1 MNNLVFRRQIQYT
14 VFVAVLILQLCRGA
28 GSPLRR
34 AEVLVAPPP
43 AAALFY
49 AGEIPAVSYPNSRG
63 EELQVISFQR
73 KKAPIFDRK
82 RLEKGNSAAQM
93 ARTPVWGISGQ
104 MSGIRK
110 KKLQPIRIRTA

>member
-34 AEVLVAPPP
+34 AGMRQHPRL
-43 AAALFY
+43 LRRYFY

-73 KKAPIFDRK
+73 GKSPVAARKA
-82 RLEKGNSAAQM
+82 
-93 ARTPVWGISGQ
+93 
-104 MSGIRK
+104 
-110 KKLQPIRIRTA
+110 

>member
-28 GSPLRR
+28 GLPLRR
-34 AEVLVAPPP
+34 AGMRQHPRL
-43 AAALFY
+43 LRRYFY

-73 KKAPIFDRK
+73 GKSPVAARKA
-82 RLEKGNSAAQM
+82 
-93 ARTPVWGISGQ
+93 
-104 MSGIRK
+104 
-110 KKLQPIRIRTA
+110 